1 MSGTSLTEPLAV
13 ITGGGTGI
21 GRAVATLLRQ
31 RGWSVVALGLDAD
44 PDLPEEISF
53 RRCDVS
59 DSAALASSLADVG
72 PVRALITGA
81 AVLRDDEWQPDRFD
95 GVLAVNVTGVLA
107 VAELLRDRLAAGGG
121 SIVNFASM
129 WSYFGAPNSP
139 AYAASKGAIVSL
151 TRSQAVAY
159 APQGIRVN
167 AVAPG
172 WIATPMSRRARDD
185 AERFERISAR
195 IPLARWGEADDVAR
209 AIGFLVSEDAGYIT
223 GTILN
228 VDGGYSIG

>member
-1 MSGTSLTEPLAV
+1 MSPTSLSAPLAV

-21 GRAVATLLRQ
+21 GRAVATMLVD
-31 RGWSVVALGLDAD
+31 RGWTVVAVGLDAD
-44 PDLPEEISF
+44 ADLPEEISF

-59 DSAALASSLADVG
+59 DAAALEASLADVG
-72 PVRALITGA
+72 PVSALVTGA
-81 AVLRDDEWQPDRFD
+81 AVLRDDEWQPERFD
-95 GVLAVNVTGVLA
+95 AVLGINVTGVLA
-107 VAELLRDRLAAGGG
+107 VAELLRDRLAAAGG

-129 WSYFGAPNSP
+129 WSFFGSANSP
-139 AYAASKGAIVSL
+139 AYAASKGAIVAL

-159 APQGIRVN
+159 AADGIRAN

-185 AERFERISAR
+185 AERFARITAR
-195 IPLARWGEADDVAR
+195 IPLARWGEADDVAK
-209 AIGFLVSEDAGYIT
+209 AIGFLVSADAAYIT
-223 GTILN
+223 GTVLT

>member
-1 MSGTSLTEPLAV
+1 MPSQSSVHPFAV

-21 GRAVATLLRQ
+21 GRAVGELLLT
-31 RGWSVVALGLDAD
+31 RGWQVRAIGLDAD
-44 PDLPEEISF
+44 ADLPDSISF

-59 DSAALASSLADVG
+59 DAPALTAALEDVG
-72 PVRALITGA
+72 AVRALITGA
-81 AVLRDDEWQPDRFD
+81 AVLRPDEWNPASFD
-95 GVLAVNVTGVLA
+95 AVLGINVTAVLAVG
-107 VAELLRDRLAAGGG
+107 ELLRSRLAEGRG

-129 WSYFGAPNSP
+129 WSYFGSPGSP

-159 APQGIRVN
+159 AADGVRAN

-172 WIATPMSRRARDD
+172 WISTPMSRGARDD
-185 AERFERISAR
+185 TDRFERISAR
-195 IPLARWGEADDVAR
+195 IPLGRWGEAAEVAR
-209 AIGFLVSEDAGYIT
+209 AIAFLVSEDAAYIT
-223 GTILN
+223 GAVLN